1 MKKYTILL
9 LLLLLSSNSLFGIQ
23 DTNFRNIFLY
33 SSLAIQGNFYNSNF
47 KSLPAYPSCCT
58 NYDFANGMGYSL
70 AFGMGYN
77 QDSKILNSDISYL
90 FGVKLSNLSANYSI
104 DEFIGYYIDRD
115 VYQKIISNY
124 RLDVDLISTGIFS
137 QINIIPPLNLPLTF
151 SFGVNLDFPVSNELY
166 KVEKLKKPD
175 NITFTDTKSRIRGEQ
190 SGKIYDLSAVLYSI
204 SFGVSYY
211 SFSFKNFTLQPK
223 FELNYGLNNVV
234 KNVDW
239 KIVSTK
245 LGMDVNL
252 NIPKTKEEP
261 KIQPINP
268 PMPEPAIPP
277 NPTFEYNLIAK
288 YSNIELDDSSIINIP
303 ITSNLEADVSILPS
317 TVFFQKNSS
326 QLNNAINPVNSIA
339 KSINLDS
346 AFIKFIQNSEVAT
359 LVTINRLESE
369 NPKFY
374 QERKEK
380 ITEIIKKFAP
390 NNLANFEFQ
399 ENVVKKDS
407 INKKI
412 EDEYICAKF
421 EYKDFNIKRFNYY
434 RDTKHTY
441 YSKNRNVVFF
451 NAQIPF
457 DYENYKLE
465 IFINDSLVFEN
476 DSVDSRF
483 NILDDYFLFRGLV
496 QTPMNVRT
504 KVKLSNGIELA
515 KNKTYL
521 INPKLS
527 RVNLLINSYDGK
539 EYAILGLF
547 DFDSSEFSLFDNRVR
562 EKVLDDLHYR
572 GKKLT
577 IIPFT
582 DNIGSKEYN
591 SKLAEKRALAA
602 VQLLQ
607 LRDEDYKIEYP
618 TQYLYDNR
626 TPLGRILNRSV
637 IIRIEK

>member
-1 MKKYTILL
+1 MRKITILL
-9 LLLLLSSNSLFGIQ
+9 LLFLGSNSLFCTQ
-23 DTNFRNIFLY
+23 DTNYRNIFLY
-33 SSLAIQGNFYNSNF
+33 SSFAIQGNFYSSNF
-47 KSLPAYPSCCT
+47 RSMPGYPSCCT
-58 NYDFANGMGYSL
+58 NYDFANGMGYSIGL
-70 AFGMGYN
+70 GMGYN
-77 QDSKILNSDISYL
+77 QDKKILNSEISYL
-90 FGVKLSNLSANYSI
+90 FGAKLSNLSAKYSI

-115 VYQKIISNY
+115 AYQKIISNY
-124 RLDVDLISTGIFS
+124 ILDIDLMTMGIFS
-137 QINIIPPLNLPLTF
+137 QLNIKPPSDLPLYF
-151 SFGVNLDFPVSNELY
+151 SFGINLDFPISNELY

-175 NITFTDTKSRIRGEQ
+175 NITFSDTKSRIRGEQ
-190 SGKIYDLSAVLYSI
+190 SGKINDLSAVLYSI

-211 SFSFKNFTLQPK
+211 SLNFKNFTIRPK
-223 FELNYGLNNVV
+223 FELNYGLNNAV

-239 KIVSTK
+239 KIVSSK
-245 LGMDVNL
+245 LGMDVNF
-252 NIPKTKEEP
+252 NIPKIKEEP

-268 PMPEPAIPP
+268 PMPEPDIPP
-277 NPTFEYNLIAK
+277 TPTFEYNLIAK
-288 YSNIELDDSSIINIP
+288 YLNNELEDSAKINIP
-303 ITSNLEADVSILPS
+303 ILSDLEAEISILPS
-317 TVFFQKNSS
+317 VIFFHKNSS
-326 QLNNAINPVNSIA
+326 QLNNDVKPVNPIA

-346 AFIKFIQNSEVAT
+346 ALVKFIQNSEVAT

-369 NPKFY
+369 NPKIY

-380 ITEIIKKFAP
+380 IIEIVKKYAP

-399 ENVVKKDS
+399 ENVVRNDS

-421 EYKDFNIKRFNYY
+421 EYKDFNIRRFNYY
-434 RDTKHTY
+434 KEIRNTY
-441 YSKNRNVVFF
+441 YSRNRNVVFF

-457 DYENYKLE
+457 EYENYQIE

-476 DSVDSRF
+476 NSVDTRF
-483 NILDDYFLFRGLV
+483 NIIDDYYLYRGFV
-496 QTPMNVRT
+496 ETPMYVKTR
-504 KVKLSNGIELA
+504 VKLENGIELTH
-515 KNKTYL
+515 NKTYI

-527 RVNLLINSYDGK
+527 RINLLINPHQGK

-562 EKVLDDLHYR
+562 EKALDDLHYR

-591 SKLAEKRALAA
+591 TKLAEKRALAA

-607 LRDEDYKIEYP
+607 LREEDYKIEYP